1 MMAASPAP
9 TKAVAVVH
17 ALGDTKTAGKV
28 TFTKV
33 DGGIEIVAD
42 VTGLTPGKHGFH
54 VHEFGDCSMMDG
66 TCAGG
71 HFNPDG
77 MPHAGPDAAK
87 RHVGDFGNLEA
98 DAEGNA
104 HYSRVDKL
112 ITLSGPHSI
121 IGRSIIVH
129 GGAGRSDDA
138 AFGQRRGPRGL
149 WRDRHRRSQCEKVG
163 SSSMATD
170 AISPAAPAAVG
181 ESKRDAPF
189 TRPRNLWPPL
199 AMLALFWAFYLA
211 NDQLDMSMFARFMSR
226 LGAHAPLL
234 VGFFAWWLF
243 APQVEL
249 GRAAAGITGRARSA
263 RSSC

>member
-1 MMAASPAP
+1 MRSVNWNSLLMGSLGAVGLVVVGQLVAQPANGQPAPAAMTAAP

-33 DGGIEIVAD
+33 DGGIKIEAD
-42 VTGLTPGKHGFH
+42 ITGLTPGKHGFH

-77 MPHAGPDAAK
+77 KPHGGPDSAE

-98 DAEGNA
+98 GADGKA

-129 GGAGRSDDA
+129 AGADDLHTQPS
-138 AFGQRRGPRGL
+138 G
-149 WRDRHRRSQCEKVG
+149 
-163 SSSMATD
+163 D
-170 AISPAAPAAVG
+170 AG
-181 ESKRDAPF
+181 
-189 TRPRNLWPPL
+189 
-199 AMLALFWAFYLA
+199 
-211 NDQLDMSMFARFMSR
+211 AR
-226 LGAHAPLL
+226 
-234 VGFFAWWLF
+234 
-243 APQVEL
+243 
-249 GRAAAGITGRARSA
+249 AGCGVIGIADPNMKM
-263 RSSC
+263 